1 LLFTIFTFEMD
12 NIAHQF
18 ENDILRML
26 GMEGRRITK
35 MVLTFE
41 SHQIPI
47 IEVQEVLVSAPDV
60 LVTRIYTVTEVN

>member
-1 LLFTIFTFEMD
+1 MA

-18 ENDILRML
+18 ENDILKML
-26 GMEGRRITK
+26 GMEGRLIEK

-41 SHQIPI
+41 AKQAPI
-47 IEVQEVLVSAPDV
+47 IEVREFLKSESDV

>member
-1 LLFTIFTFEMD
+1 MD
-12 NIAHQF
+12 NVARQF

-26 GMEGRRITK
+26 GLEGRRIEK

-41 SHQIPI
+41 VGQVPTID
-47 IEVQEVLVSAPDV
+47 VREVLNSESDV

>member
-1 LLFTIFTFEMD
+1 MV
-12 NIAHQF
+12 NAARQF

-26 GMEGRRITK
+26 GLEGRRIEK

-41 SHQIPI
+41 AKQVPI
-47 IEVQEVLVSAPDV
+47 IEVREFLTSESDV

>member
-1 LLFTIFTFEMD
+1 MD
-12 NIAHQF
+12 NVARQF

-26 GMEGRRITK
+26 SLEGRRIEK

-41 SHQIPI
+41 VGQVPTID
-47 IEVQEVLVSAPDV
+47 VREVLNSESDV